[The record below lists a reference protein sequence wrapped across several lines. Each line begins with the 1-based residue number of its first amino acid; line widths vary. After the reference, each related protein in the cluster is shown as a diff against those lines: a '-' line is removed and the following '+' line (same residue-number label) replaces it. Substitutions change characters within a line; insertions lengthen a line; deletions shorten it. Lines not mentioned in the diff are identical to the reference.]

1 VAKTLASGGEGCG
14 FNPQSVPTFFQIK
27 KKEKEKEKFFV
38 QKLKKHH
45 NMGFFLP
52 QVGQSI
58 TK

>member
-1 VAKTLASGGEGCG
+1 VWV
-14 FNPQSVPTFFQIK
+14 QSPVSTNFFSNKK